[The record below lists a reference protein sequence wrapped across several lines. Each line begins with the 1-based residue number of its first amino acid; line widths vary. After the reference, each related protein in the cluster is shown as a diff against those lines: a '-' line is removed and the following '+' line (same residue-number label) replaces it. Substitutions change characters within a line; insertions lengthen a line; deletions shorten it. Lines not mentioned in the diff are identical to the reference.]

1 MSAPTEDKTM
11 SFWDHLDELRR
22 RIISMALAFA
32 VGGGVSWY
40 YRERILEWISYPFIQ
55 AWKSGHLK
63 GEAQLHFAAPAA
75 LFMAYV
81 KLAVL
86 GGFVLALPFILY
98 QVWAFVAPG
107 LYAREKRFAV
117 PFVLA
122 STGLFAVGGLFGF
135 TVAFPVAFRY
145 LLGLSGPVGDAFAVT
160 PTVMVSD
167 YLDFVTHL
175 LLVFGIVFEL
185 PVLVFFLS
193 IAGVVTH
200 RHMLRFARYFV
211 VLAFVVGAI
220 FSPPD
225 IASQLLVAVPLCLLY
240 GLSIGIAYLFGR
252 ERKPSQARD
261 DQGPAG

>member
-1 MSAPTEDKTM
+1 MSAASDEKTM

-22 RIISMALAFA
+22 RIIVMALAFL
-32 VGGGVSWY
+32 VGSGISWY
-40 YRERILEWISYPFIQ
+40 HRERILEWISYPFVQ
-55 AWKSGHLK
+55 AWKSGHVP
-63 GEAQLHFAAPAA
+63 GRAALHFAAPAA

-81 KLAVL
+81 KLALL
-86 GGFVLALPFILY
+86 GGFVLALPFMLH
-98 QVWAFVAPG
+98 QLWAFVAPG
-107 LYAREKRFAV
+107 LYAREKRFAL

-122 STGLFAVGGLFGF
+122 STGLFALGGLFGF

-145 LLGLSGPVGDAFAVT
+145 LLGLSGPVGDTFAVT

-175 LLVFGIVFEL
+175 LLVFGLVFEL

-193 IAGVVTH
+193 VAGLVTH

-211 VLAFVVGAI
+211 VVAFVLGAI

-240 GLSIGIAYLFGR
+240 GVSIGIAYLFGR
-252 ERKPSQARD
+252 PRPPKATPE
-261 DQGPAG
+261 GPAG

>member
-1 MSAPTEDKTM
+1 
-11 SFWDHLDELRR
+11 
-22 RIISMALAFA
+22 
-32 VGGGVSWY
+32 
-40 YRERILEWISYPFIQ
+40 
-55 AWKSGHLK
+55 
-63 GEAQLHFAAPAA
+63 
-75 LFMAYV
+75 MAYI
-81 KLAVL
+81 KLAML
-86 GGFVLALPFILY
+86 GGFVLALPFMLY

-107 LYAREKRFAV
+107 LYAREKRLAV

-145 LLGLSGPVGDAFAVT
+145 LLGLSGPVSDTFAVT

-175 LLVFGIVFEL
+175 LVVFGVVFEL

-193 IAGVVTH
+193 IAGVITH
-200 RHMLRFARYFV
+200 RHMLKFARYFI
-211 VLAFVVGAI
+211 VLAFIIGAI

-252 ERKPSQARD
+252 ERRTDSSPGGPS
-261 DQGPAG
+261 PAG